1 MSGLRAVPGSYRSL
15 TPIEVEVALEQAAAE
30 LTRAEKELREARDA
44 ETDAEIAYQR
54 VHRRAM
60 LSENCPRV
68 ERGGATVAERD
79 AWVADRCAKE
89 WEEWLITKTRCKA
102 AEDHLRT
109 TRDVTSTWQTIAGLV
124 KAAMSLA
131 GVAA

>member
-1 MSGLRAVPGSYRSL
+1 M

-30 LTRAEKELREARDA
+30 LARAEKELREARDA
-44 ETDAEIAYQR
+44 ETDAEVVYQR

-89 WEEWLITKTRCKA
+89 WEEWLIAKTRCKA

-109 TRDVTSTWQTIAGLV
+109 TRDITSTWQTIAGLV